1 MSVAFSW
8 IRCSFLSNN
17 YLYISDT
24 SMVRP
29 FRARTL
35 GPVRHYY
42 VYKFWMKDINV
53 ELKKIVRSGQL
64 QVPNNRRE

>member
-53 ELKKIVRSGQL
+53 ELKK
-64 QVPNNRRE
+64 